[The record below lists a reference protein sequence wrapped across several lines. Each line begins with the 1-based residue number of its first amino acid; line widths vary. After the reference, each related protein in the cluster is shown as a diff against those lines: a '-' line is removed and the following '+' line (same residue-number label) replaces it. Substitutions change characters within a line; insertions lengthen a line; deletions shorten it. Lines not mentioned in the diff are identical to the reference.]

1 MADGTSNQ
9 YYTPRLINLPKPKDR
24 VSAETELV
32 EAIKAAIYQHTGVM
46 TVAQVI
52 GCVHIALD
60 EVWGAQ

>member
-1 MADGTSNQ
+1 MNI
-9 YYTPRLINLPKPKDR
+9 INLPKPKDR

-32 EAIKAAIYQHTGVM
+32 EAIKSMIYQHEGVL

-60 EVWGAQ
+60 EVWIEQ

>member
-1 MADGTSNQ
+1 ME
-9 YYTPRLINLPKPKDR
+9 LINLPKPKDR

-32 EAIKAAIYQHTGVM
+32 AELKEAIYKRAGVL

-60 EVWGAQ
+60 EVWRDQ